1 MQEEIRRC
9 IIDEEEISDD
19 ASPVLHDIRRQM
31 KVTNDRIHGVMS
43 NILNNSNTRTYLQ
56 DTVITMRNDRYCL
69 PVKAEYK
76 NQVPGMI
83 HDQSS
88 TGSTLFIEPMSV
100 VRLNNDLKEL
110 FLREKEEIQVILANL
125 SNLTAE
131 YIPYLRDDYKLLS
144 GLDFIFARAKLA
156 HNQNAM
162 KPEFNTNGYIRIRQ
176 GRHPLLDAKKLFH

>member
-1 MQEEIRRC
+1 
-9 IIDEEEISDD
+9 
-19 ASPVLHDIRRQM
+19 
-31 KVTNDRIHGVMS
+31 
-43 NILNNSNTRTYLQ
+43 
-56 DTVITMRNDRYCL
+56 
-69 PVKAEYK
+69 
-76 NQVPGMI
+76 MI

-144 GLDFIFARAKLA
+144 GLDFIFARARLKMVQGIIGHNIFHTYFPFQLA
-156 HNQNAM
+156 FQWANVEENPAAIILLGCG
-162 KPEFNTNGYIRIRQ
+162 KSNILTAAGLSWNGEISRPRAALPPWESILSDRCP
-176 GRHPLLDAKKLFH
+176 HDPAAHF